1 MEPVCLSFTVCGA
14 VTLASGL
21 MKVVEKLER

>member
-1 MEPVCLSFTVCGA
+1 MEPVSLFFTICGA